1 MKNNM
6 FLIKENSDG
15 TLIFLSNK
23 NDPYQMNWIEGD
35 HAWGTVI
42 VPEGIKVQVTRTV
55 TEEGNLNEE
64 YKFTNE
70 TAFPVFFQNTD
81 IGIYA
86 TFNDSYEDAATSL
99 KQRCHTHLYC
109 NGDAAYVMALRMG
122 GKTAAFGTDDAGGSF
137 KWL

>member
-55 TEEGNLNEE
+55 TEEGNLN
-64 YKFTNE
+64 
-70 TAFPVFFQNTD
+70 
-81 IGIYA
+81 
-86 TFNDSYEDAATSL
+86 
-99 KQRCHTHLYC
+99 
-109 NGDAAYVMALRMG
+109 
-122 GKTAAFGTDDAGGSF
+122 
-137 KWL
+137 

>member
-70 TAFPVFFQNTD
+70 TAFPVFFKIQ
-81 IGIYA
+81 I
-86 TFNDSYEDAATSL
+86 
-99 KQRCHTHLYC
+99 
-109 NGDAAYVMALRMG
+109 
-122 GKTAAFGTDDAGGSF
+122 
-137 KWL
+137 